1 MSKNILK
8 NRRFYQ
14 KNVLKGEEYLQ
25 KEKKGIDNVLLF
37 PITVVSSVFYY
48 VAHTTVSIP
57 LFATAVALFC
67 ALYYIIVRLG
77 MNLRMQRYLAKTVE
91 GYHFRWY
98 ELWRIRWNDKALV
111 SAWHKKLIEMAKEES
126 LTDTQIVQIIEN
138 QRLTNHKRFLYA
150 WFIIVI
156 GFSILL
162 SILFISIRTN
172 YKIAEL
178 QQYRRRYNL
187 ERTHLV
193 TAKKQ
198 IILRSFFIKIS
209 KQ

>member
-25 KEKKGIDNVLLF
+25 KEKRGIDNVLLL

-67 ALYYIIVRLG
+67 TFYYIIVRLG

-138 QRLTNHKRFLYA
+138 QRLTNHKWFLYA

>member
-25 KEKKGIDNVLLF
+25 KEKRGIDNVLLL
-37 PITVVSSVFYY
+37 PITVISSVFYY

-98 ELWRIRWNDKALV
+98 ELWHIRWNDKALV

-138 QRLTNHKRFLYA
+138 QRLTNHKWFLYA